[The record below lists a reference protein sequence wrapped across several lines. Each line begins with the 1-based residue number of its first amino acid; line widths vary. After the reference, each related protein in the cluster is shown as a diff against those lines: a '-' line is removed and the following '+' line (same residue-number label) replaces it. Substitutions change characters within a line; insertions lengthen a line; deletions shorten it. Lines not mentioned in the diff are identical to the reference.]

1 MQYLKCRAEDCMYNV
16 DTQCSANTIRVSI
29 TGQETFCDTYT
40 REDAFVA
47 AEIVDLISADAEFG
61 DDIGSPRIACN
72 VIQCAYNQSFHCK
85 AHGVHISS
93 PHDAMICSCR
103 TYRPK

>member
-1 MQYLKCRAEDCMYNV
+1 MQYLKCRAGDCMYNV
-16 DTQCSANTIRVSI
+16 DAQCSANTIRVSI
-29 TGQETFCDTYT
+29 SGQETFCDTYT

-47 AEIVDLISADAEFG
+47 AEIIDLISADTEFG
-61 DDIGSPRIACN
+61 GDIGSPRIACN
-72 VIQCAYNQSFHCK
+72 VTQCAYNQSFHCR

-93 PHDAMICSCR
+93 PHDGMICNCR

>member
-1 MQYLKCRAEDCMYNV
+1 MQYLKCRAQDCIYNA
-16 DTQCSANTIRVSI
+16 DTQCSANAIRVSI

-47 AEIVDLISADAEFG
+47 AEIGDLSIADTEFG
-61 DDIGSPRIACN
+61 DIGSPRIACG
-72 VIQCAYNQSFHCK
+72 VFQCAYNRSFHCH
-85 AHGVHISS
+85 AHGVHIGS
-93 PHDAMICSCR
+93 PHDGTICSCR

>member
-1 MQYLKCRAEDCMYNV
+1 MQYLKCQAEDCVYNV
-16 DTQCSANTIRVSI
+16 DTQCSANTIRVSV

-40 REDAFVA
+40 REDSFVA
-47 AEIVDLISADAEFG
+47 AEIGDLSIGDTEFG
-61 DDIGSPRIACN
+61 DIGSPRIACS
-72 VIQCAYNQSFHCK
+72 VFQCAYNKSFHCR

-93 PHDAMICSCR
+93 VHDGAICNCR